1 MIQEKGNPGSV
12 ERKAAI
18 CGVCPG
24 GCGII
29 ATVKDGR
36 LTKVEAD
43 KEVPYG
49 NLCVRGKAGPE
60 IVYSPDRL
68 KDPLIRTGARGE
80 GKFRTAGWDEA
91 LDLVAGR
98 MREIRDAYGPQAFA
112 YHSGRGVF
120 EQSIHDFGRTFLYPY
135 GSPNMANVGSLC
147 FNSYGLLAPIPT
159 FGVGG
164 NDLIPDIENSKA
176 IVFWGANPITDS
188 PPFMFP
194 RILEAKKRGARIIAI
209 DHMKSDIAEE
219 GRPVGGNTVGHGR
232 CPCPGTDEGYY
243 RWEPL

>member
-1 MIQEKGNPGSV
+1 MKRNQESVGSV
-12 ERKAAI
+12 ERKPAI

-29 ATVKDGR
+29 ATVQDGR
-36 LTKVEAD
+36 LIKVEPD
-43 KEVPYG
+43 KDVPYG
-49 NLCVRGKAGPE
+49 TLCVRGKAAPE

-68 KDPLIRTGARGE
+68 KTPLVRTGARGE
-80 GKFRTAGWDEA
+80 GKFRAASWDEA
-91 LDLVAGR
+91 LDLVADR
-98 MREIRDAYGPQAFA
+98 MKEIRDVHGPQAFV

-120 EQSIHDFGRTFLYPY
+120 EQSIHDLGRTFLYPF

-159 FGVGG
+159 FGERGES
-164 NDLIPDIENSKA
+164 LIPDIEKSKT

-194 RILEAKKRGARIIAI
+194 RVQEASKRGARIIAI
-209 DHMKSDIAEE
+209 DHMKSDIA
-219 GRPVGGNTVGHGR
+219 RRADPWVAVR
-232 CPCPGTDEGYY
+232 SGTDGA
-243 RWEPL
+243 LALGLM